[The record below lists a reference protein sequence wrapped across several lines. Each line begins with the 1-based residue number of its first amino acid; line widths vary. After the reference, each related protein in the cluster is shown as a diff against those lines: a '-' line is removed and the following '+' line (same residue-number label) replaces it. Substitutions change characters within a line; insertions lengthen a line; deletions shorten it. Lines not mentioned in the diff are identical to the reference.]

1 MSISDLPD
9 TGMLHKRRLSDRLHV
24 DIPLLVAL
32 LIILGGGLVV
42 IYSASDENLDLIWRH
57 GIRATAG
64 LVGALI
70 LAQIPPEQLRR
81 LLPWVYGLGLLL
93 LVLVLYL
100 GDASKGA
107 QRWLDLGF
115 MRFQPSEMM
124 KLAVPGMVAAYLA
137 GTGLPPGF
145 RHTMLGLALVALPT
159 ALVIQQPDLGT
170 GLLIA
175 SSGFIVL
182 FLGGLHWRWLATGVA
197 LLAASLPVAWNLI
210 HDYQRSRVLTFLNP
224 ERDPLGAGYHIIQSK
239 IAIGSGGLYGKG
251 WLNGSQSH
259 LEFLPERSTDFIF
272 AVLAEEFGFAGGLAV
287 LAAYAFVIGRGLMI
301 ALQAQ
306 DVFGRLLA
314 GGISLGFFVYAFV
327 NIGMVAGLLPVV
339 GLPLPLVS
347 YGGSSLVSL
356 MAGFG
361 LLMSIQTHR
370 RFIH

>member
-1 MSISDLPD
+1 MSIADLPG
-9 TGMLHKRRLSDRLHV
+9 TGLLHKQRLSDRLHI
-24 DIPLLVAL
+24 DIPLLSAL
-32 LIILGGGLVV
+32 LIIMAGGLVV
-42 IYSASDENLDLIWRH
+42 IYSASDQDMGLIWRH

-64 LVGALI
+64 LVGALL
-70 LAQIPPEQLRR
+70 LAQLPPEQLRR
-81 LLPWVYGLGLLL
+81 LLPWVYGLGMLL

-100 GDASKGA
+100 GDTSKGA
-107 QRWLDLGF
+107 QRWLDFGF

-137 GTGLPPGF
+137 NTGLPPGF
-145 RHTMLGLALVALPT
+145 RHTMLTLALVALP
-159 ALVIQQPDLGT
+159 AGLVIQQPDLGT
-170 GLLIA
+170 GLLIV

-182 FLGGLHWRWLATGVA
+182 FLGGISWRWLATGA
-197 LLAASLPVAWNLI
+197 ALAAAATPVAWNLI

-224 ERDPLGAGYHIIQSK
+224 EREPLGTGYHIIQSK

-272 AVLAEEFGFAGGLAV
+272 AVLAEEFGFAGGIAV
-287 LAAYAFVIGRGLMI
+287 LAAYTFVIGRGLMI

-314 GGISLGFFVYAFV
+314 GGISLGFFVYAFI
-327 NIGMVAGLLPVV
+327 NIGMVAGMLPVV

-347 YGGSSLVSL
+347 YGGSSLITL